1 MLDDTSPR
9 RHEEMQSSTCK
20 GNVPHN
26 SRVCRVLGTLL
37 KSVNPSKSPA
47 TVRPLPTD
55 EDYRTVAV
63 GVTNWPD

>member
-1 MLDDTSPR
+1 
-9 RHEEMQSSTCK
+9 MQSSMCK

-55 EDYRTVAV
+55 EDYV
-63 GVTNWPD
+63 GIDFRHQKSLLRVGIAQI